1 MKYIKLVLL
10 GLVFFQIACT
20 NPKAEVQKLKDKVLA
35 VHDSIMPQTNKIME
49 LNAKISAKIEI
60 LEADS
65 NNDSEIE
72 ALKAVRMEL
81 KDADDAMMNWMRD
94 YNFNEEETTEVQK
107 EYLKNQMVL
116 IEAVK
121 VKMEMAIANGEK
133 QLQ

>member
-20 NPKAEVQKLKDKVLA
+20 NPKAEVQKLKDEVLA